1 MLFLVELKSLYCL
14 SFVKVTGPFSYRHAA
29 DILSCR
35 TFFFPLNQFL
45 SLSLFYAFRS
55 LDSFPSYS
63 GSAIPSPTNLGVV
76 NCNDDSPSSGLLIP
90 SPEMERA
97 ASSTGGLSSNNSKDV
112 SLNTSQLRSFANQL
126 SSSLRSNRSSKSEN
140 QNHEDHNHFPLH
152 PRHHHHCHGMRHQGN
167 KRESWKSRSEFIL
180 MLIGYTVG
188 LGNVWMFPS
197 LCHKNGGGKI
207 DSTLTGGRGG
217 TRGVMRNQREIGGS
231 TSSSNFCF
239 SESPFYFNHFF
250 KVQFRPENASYSC
263 VRVLFKLLISVD

>member
-1 MLFLVELKSLYCL
+1 MLKSLVPL
-14 SFVKVTGPFSYRHAA
+14 ATGTQQISSHAE
-29 DILSCR
+29 R
-35 TFFFPLNQFL
+35 FFFPLNQFL

-152 PRHHHHCHGMRHQGN
+152 PRHHHHRHGMGHQGN

-207 DSTLTGGRGG
+207 DTTLTGGRGG
-217 TRGVMRNQREIGGS
+217 QGGWWEIKGKLVALPPPPWCSTFVFRNLH
-231 TSSSNFCF
+231 SSSIT
-239 SESPFYFNHFF
+239 FF
-250 KVQFRPENASYSC
+250 KCNFAPRMP
-263 VRVLFKLLISVD
+263 RILVLECSLNN